1 MKKILK
7 SFALL
12 CTAMTVL
19 ASCTKEPDDP
29 NGGAQTPEEDKT
41 YEYVFSV
48 SKAPLTKSILESDAI
63 AFEEGDRIGVI
74 AVTPE
79 KTWTTTS
86 EIFNAEGGVKFII

>member
-12 CTAMTVL
+12 CAAMTVL

-63 AFEEGDRIGVI
+63 SFEEGDRIGVI

-79 KTWTTTS
+79 KAWTTTS
-86 EIFNAEGGVKFII
+86 EIFNAEGGGKFII

>member
-1 MKKILK
+1 MKKIFK

-19 ASCTKEPDDP
+19 ASCAKEPDDP
-29 NGGAQTPEEDKT
+29 NGGTQTPEEDKT
-41 YEYVFSV
+41 YEYLFSIGN
-48 SKAPLTKSILESDAI
+48 APLTKTTLESDAI
-63 AFEEGDRIGVI
+63 AFEEGDKIGVI

-86 EIFNAEGGVKFII
+86 EIFNAEGGVKLYI